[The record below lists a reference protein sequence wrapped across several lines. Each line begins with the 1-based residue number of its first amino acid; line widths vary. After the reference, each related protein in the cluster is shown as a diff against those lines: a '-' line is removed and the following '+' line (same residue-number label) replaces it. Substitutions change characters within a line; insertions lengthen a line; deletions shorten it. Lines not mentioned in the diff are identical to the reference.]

1 VIRGLPT
8 TFKPLHQRFLGL
20 HVVLK
25 IDGLEQQYDVPRD
38 LFVILGGGREIFR
51 VLRCISLT
59 TAVIVANVVV
69 VFLIL
74 FSDLLFLLHHR
85 LLIEGRRLLCVGLEL
100 GHCFETAA
108 VSWFFGENDWHLLLH
123 SLILIQSVFLDV
135 DFCG

>member
-1 VIRGLPT
+1 MIRGLPT
-8 TFKPLHQRFLGL
+8 TFKPLRERFLGL

-51 VLRCISLT
+51 VLRRISLT
-59 TAVIVANVVV
+59 AVIIANVVV

-74 FSDLLFLLHHR
+74 FSDLLFLLDHR
-85 LLIEGRRLLCVGLEL
+85 LLIEGRRLLRVGLEL

-108 VSWFFGENDWHLLLH
+108 VSLFFGENDWHLLLH
-123 SLILIQSVFLDV
+123 SLI
-135 DFCG
+135 